1 MIKRSWGCPIAW
13 SWMILSDLAS
23 PTDDERST
31 PGHLRSNK
39 RRYALRR
46 ARRSF
51 DQHRRTGERPQAAL
65 QVGCCVGTNEASPSF
80 QRWAVLRPRKKRP
93 MDPHERPVVTDNNK
107 VAMRAG
113 STGNNVRYVLIASTA
128 LVIVAFIA
136 IALFVK
142 P

>member
-1 MIKRSWGCPIAW
+1 MGLFAVYERRYVSRNKRGVREF
-13 SWMILSDLAS
+13 LAIGGFAQ
-23 PTDDERST
+23 ERS
-31 PGHLRSNK
+31 
-39 RRYALRR
+39 
-46 ARRSF
+46 
-51 DQHRRTGERPQAAL
+51 
-65 QVGCCVGTNEASPSF
+65 V
-80 QRWAVLRPRKKRP
+80 P
-93 MDPHERPVVTDNNK
+93 MDTHERPVITEDNK